1 MQIDI
6 DEEYSRRFVA
16 FYKAQ
21 GQLDLYMDVENFLK
35 KYEDRLERQCNQAT
49 KDYDRLKK
57 RVDPNSKTLNVFLK
71 KIIRLQNQQL
81 AQRDFRI
88 EMLKRLNEALQT
100 LNALEKDII
109 EFTEQLD
116 KKELVEPSTS
126 NNA

>member
-6 DEEYSRRFVA
+6 DEEYSRRFKA

-21 GQLDLYMDVENFLK
+21 GQSDLYMDVENFLK
-35 KYEDRLERQCNQAT
+35 KYEDRLERQYNQAT
-49 KDYDRLKK
+49 KDYERLKK
-57 RVDPNSKTLNVFLK
+57 RVDPNSKTLTMALK

-88 EMLKRLNEALQT
+88 EMLERLNGALQT

-116 KKELVEPSTS
+116 KEESVEPPTS